1 MAAPGEP
8 ITMTR
13 LRVLVPVD
21 VSSDPELSSDLLALL
36 EPFDVLLL
44 GYFPIPEQT
53 PIEQAREQRE
63 EEATARV
70 ETVAAPFVAA
80 GRSIE
85 SMLVFTP
92 DQEETIDRVR
102 NQHDIDAVL
111 RPGPIERLERVL
123 VPLRGDAALD
133 RVVDFV
139 VALVREVTVQVTLV
153 HVASEE
159 EYRNESELVLRGAR
173 ERLVERGLDPSLFE
187 LEVAIGERATPE
199 LAELASTHD
208 AVVMGQAAPSIRE
221 FLLRDRPE
229 RLLKAT
235 ASPVFVVRRDQSD
248 EPGSP

>member
-1 MAAPGEP
+1 MSRP
-8 ITMTR
+8 
-13 LRVLVPVD
+13 RVLVPVD
-21 VSSDPELSSDLLALL
+21 VSSDPEPSPELLTLL

-53 PIEQAREQRE
+53 PVEQAREQRE

-70 ETVAAPFVAA
+70 ETLAAPFVAE

-92 DQEETIDRVR
+92 DHEETIERVR
-102 NQHDIDAVL
+102 DQHGVDAIL

-123 VPLRGDAALD
+123 VPIHGDATLD
-133 RVVDFV
+133 RIVEFV

-159 EYRNESELVLRGAR
+159 EYRDESELVLRGAR

-187 LEVAIGERATPE
+187 LEVAIGERPIPE
-199 LAELASTHD
+199 LVEIASTHD
-208 AVVMGQAAPSIRE
+208 AIVIGETAPSIRG
-221 FLLRDRPE
+221 FLLGDRSE
-229 RLLKAT
+229 RLLEST
-235 ASPVFVVRRDQSD
+235 SVPVFVVRRDQSD
-248 EPGSP
+248 AEPGSP